1 MEPQNMILAK
11 PSEVAEKLMCM
22 LDGSALKSN
31 VLLLTVHYPKYP
43 DIEPDLN
50 HIVAAVKSTMLFTD
64 LGSVKGCFIYP
75 IITENEAKSAGYLV
89 ILFLPPRNSFSW
101 LTGVMDALDKWW
113 KQYLGLCPKRFDL
126 VNFAGH
132 DNDNKFVF
140 SLKKN
145 DASSRKEFTERINT
159 LLKVDVSSA
168 EATRELYSYFKLSNR
183 KTARSKHL
191 PGS

>member
-1 MEPQNMILAK
+1 MEPQNMILVK

-22 LDGSALKSN
+22 LDGSAIRSQ

-43 DIEPDLN
+43 DIEPDYGL
-50 HIVAAVKSTMLFTD
+50 IVAAVKSTMAFID

-75 IITENEAKSAGYLV
+75 MMTRNEAESAGYFV
-89 ILFLPPRNSFSW
+89 ILFLAPRNSFN
-101 LTGVMDALDKWW
+101 LLVVVMDELDKWW
-113 KQYLGLCPKRFDL
+113 KQCLGLCPKRFDL

-132 DNDNKFVF
+132 DNKFVF

-168 EATRELYSYFKLSNR
+168 ENTRELYSYFKLPNR
-183 KTARSKHL
+183 KTACSKHL
-191 PGS
+191 QGS